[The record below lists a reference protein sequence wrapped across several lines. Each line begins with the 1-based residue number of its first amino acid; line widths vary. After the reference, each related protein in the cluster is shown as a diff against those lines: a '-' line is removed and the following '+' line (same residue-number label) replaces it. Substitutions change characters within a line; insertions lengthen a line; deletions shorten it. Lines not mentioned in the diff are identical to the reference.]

1 VPVNRKKPKSIEV
14 RLKVAFHDLDPL
26 HFVWHGNYM
35 KYFDIAR
42 FALFKDSGIDL
53 YEYYV
58 KNQYIFPI
66 TRTSTK
72 HIVPLRYGDEFICK
86 ATVTETQI
94 KIAID
99 FEIRLA
105 DNGTVC
111 TIGRSDQVAV
121 KMPEMELQL
130 EIPDDISRALRFE

>member
-1 VPVNRKKPKSIEV
+1 
-14 RLKVAFHDLDPL
+14 
-26 HFVWHGNYM
+26 M

-53 YEYYV
+53 YEYYA
-58 KNQYIFPI
+58 KNQYILPT

-72 HIVPLRYGDEFICK
+72 HILPLRYGDEFICK
-86 ATVTETQI
+86 ATVTEAQI

-130 EIPDDISRALRFE
+130 EIPDDISRALGFE

>member
-1 VPVNRKKPKSIEV
+1 MNAKKHKSIEV

-26 HFVWHGNYM
+26 HLVWHGNYM

-42 FALFKDSGIDL
+42 FALFKDSGVDL
-53 YEYYV
+53 YEYSVKKQYV
-58 KNQYIFPI
+58 FPI

-86 ATVTETQI
+86 ATVIEAHI

-105 DNGTVC
+105 DNATVC

-130 EIPDDISRALRFE
+130 EIPDDISRALGFE